1 MVCQRRK
8 FPGVNHFSTSGE
20 TRNRCEN
27 AIVFRGIQSVFSLLC
42 CLAVTVLVLLSGCN
56 QPPET
61 PSAGGE
67 WHDFAGTWT
76 AAGTRNIMRMG
87 NDRQAAIS
95 TFEGSLV
102 LTGSKGVGVGFRSQA
117 VIFNDSATG
126 MVGRAVWTD
135 EHGEQ
140 VFSELRGEGN
150 AADNKIAGTFVG
162 GTGRYQGATGTYAF
176 SWRFVIENEDGVV
189 QGQSIGLNGRVRVGL
204 PQTASGPG
212 GTHS

>member
-1 MVCQRRK
+1 
-8 FPGVNHFSTSGE
+8 
-20 TRNRCEN
+20 
-27 AIVFRGIQSVFSLLC
+27 
-42 CLAVTVLVLLSGCN
+42 
-56 QPPET
+56 
-61 PSAGGE
+61 
-67 WHDFAGTWT
+67 
-76 AAGTRNIMRMG
+76 MRMG
-87 NDRQAAIS
+87 NERQAAIS

-102 LTGSKGVGVGFRSQA
+102 LTGSKGIGVGFRSQA
-117 VIFNDSATG
+117 VVFNDSATG

-150 AADNKIAGTFVG
+150 ADDNKISGTFVG
-162 GTGRYQGATGTYAF
+162 GTGRYQGANGTYSF

-189 QGQSIGLNGRVRVGL
+189 QGQSIGLSGRVRVGQ